1 MLAVQ
6 VEVVQAVLRTV
17 SVMVLCQELGL
28 LVVAFALVGRKAVL
42 LGVMAATAAGMLAM
56 EALVGELAAAALRA
70 MRVMVAMGA

>member
-1 MLAVQ
+1 
-6 VEVVQAVLRTV
+6 
-17 SVMVLCQELGL
+17 LGL